1 MTLRCNDRLCTR
13 ERGAGLGS
21 TAPGD
26 TNEGERERGRE
37 SRKKGKRK
45 KEKAR
50 QARQMDTGT
59 DEASLSSILQELKG
73 RLRATATPAIK
84 KTGAD

>member
-21 TAPGD
+21 TGRH
-26 TNEGERERGRE
+26 EWERKRAKVKKEKEKERG
-37 SRKKGKRK
+37 
-45 KEKAR
+45 KAR
-50 QARQMDTGT
+50 QARQMDIGT
-59 DEASLSSILQELKG
+59 DGASLSSILQELKG

-84 KTGAD
+84 KTGVD

>member
-21 TAPGD
+21 TGRHERERKRAGV
-26 TNEGERERGRE
+26 ERERGRVE
-37 SRKKGKRK
+37 RGEAS
-45 KEKAR
+45 EASE
-50 QARQMDTGT
+50 T
-59 DEASLSSILQELKG
+59 DGRRNGRSPSLSSILQELKG

-84 KTGAD
+84 TGAD

>member
-21 TAPGD
+21 TGRH
-26 TNEGERERGRE
+26 ERERKRAGVESEGEWDGGEASETDGRRNGR
-37 SRKKGKRK
+37 SP
-45 KEKAR
+45 
-50 QARQMDTGT
+50 
-59 DEASLSSILQELKG
+59 SLSSILQELKG

-84 KTGAD
+84 AGAD

>member
-21 TAPGD
+21 TGRHERERKRAGM
-26 TNEGERERGRE
+26 ERERGRVGRGE
-37 SRKKGKRK
+37 AS
-45 KEKAR
+45 E
-50 QARQMDTGT
+50 T
-59 DEASLSSILQELKG
+59 DGRRNGRSPSLSSILQELKG

-84 KTGAD
+84 TGAD

>member
-21 TAPGD
+21 TGRHEQERKRAGVK
-26 TNEGERERGRE
+26 RERGRVE
-37 SRKKGKRK
+37 GGEAS
-45 KEKAR
+45 E
-50 QARQMDTGT
+50 T
-59 DEASLSSILQELKG
+59 DGRRNGRSPSLSSILQELKG

-84 KTGAD
+84 TGAD